1 MTTGGESWL
10 SWVFKF
16 VNFAILI
23 GILIKFGGKPLKDY
37 FYNRH
42 KRIKD
47 KLEQA
52 EKMLQEAENL
62 RKEYMEK
69 LAGFDR
75 EIDAYKKVIYEKMA
89 NDERKMSIETL
100 ELATRIRNQATLTYE
115 QELKETQYKI
125 KEEIA
130 KLTVER
136 AKRLLEERLNKN
148 DHDSMVEEFIDKLRS
163 LN

>member
-1 MTTGGESWL
+1 MATGGESWL

-23 GILIKFGGKPLKDY
+23 GILIKFAGKPLKDY

-42 KRIKD
+42 KGIKD

-75 EIDAYKKVIYEKMA
+75 EIGAYKKAIYEKVE
-89 NDERKMSIETL
+89 NDARKMSIETM
-100 ELATRIRNQATLTYE
+100 ELVFRIRNQATLTYE
-115 QELKETQYKI
+115 QEVKETQYKI

-136 AKRLLEERLNKN
+136 AERLIVERLNKN
-148 DHDSMVEEFIDKLRS
+148 DHDSIVEEFIDKLRS

>member
-1 MTTGGESWL
+1 MATGGESWL

-23 GILIKFGGKPLKDY
+23 GILIKFAGKPLKDY

-42 KRIKD
+42 KGIKD

-89 NDERKMSIETL
+89 NDARKMSIETM
-100 ELATRIRNQATLTYE
+100 ELVFRIRNQATLTYE
-115 QELKETQYKI
+115 QEVKETQYKI

-136 AKRLLEERLNKN
+136 AERLIVERLNKN
-148 DHDSMVEEFIDKLRS
+148 DHDSIVEEFIDKLRS

>member
-1 MTTGGESWL
+1 MATGGESWL

-23 GILIKFGGKPLKDY
+23 GILIKFAGKPLKDY

-42 KRIKD
+42 KGIKD

-75 EIDAYKKVIYEKMA
+75 EIDAYKKVIFEKMA
-89 NDERKMSIETL
+89 NDARKMSIETM
-100 ELATRIRNQATLTYE
+100 ELAFRIKNQATLTYE
-115 QELKETQYKI
+115 QEVKETQHKI

-136 AKRLLEERLNKN
+136 AERLIVERLNKN
-148 DHDSMVEEFIDKLRS
+148 DHDSIVEEFIDKLRS

>member
-1 MTTGGESWL
+1 MATGGESWL

-23 GILIKFGGKPLKDY
+23 GILIKFAGKPLKDY

-42 KRIKD
+42 KGIKD

-89 NDERKMSIETL
+89 NDARKMSIETM
-100 ELATRIRNQATLTYE
+100 ELAFRIKNQATLTYE
-115 QELKETQYKI
+115 QEVKETQHKI

-136 AKRLLEERLNKN
+136 AERLIVERLNKN
-148 DHDSMVEEFIDKLRS
+148 DHDSIVEEFIDKLRS